1 MNRNASNARSNLNML
16 YDILLCCSHG
26 RDEVAEYRKIRDEIG
41 KVPAAKSFDDFLELA
56 KRDLFDRLN
65 KNRDIVLAVLTGL
78 CIAANDLPIRPRREP
93 KTLFELGP
101 KTLSNYL
108 ESIGIKRRKGFHFI
122 GITPNLE
129 KDEARK
135 QAIIGLLFKFDEPLR

>member
-1 MNRNASNARSNLNML
+1 
-16 YDILLCCSHG
+16 
-26 RDEVAEYRKIRDEIG
+26 VAEYRKIRDEIG